1 MNYTKV
7 AIVVPS
13 GDMVHARFMVG
24 LVSLTQFAKATGI
37 ETILINPRS
46 ALIATGRQMGVNA
59 ALERDVSHLL
69 WLDSDMSVP
78 PHALNY
84 LLNDKKDVVGAT
96 YVRRQLPVTLTHRE
110 LNGIEPFVGKGVR
123 EVETLPSGCLLVAA
137 RVYGDLEKPYYRCSY
152 EDGREVGE
160 DVNFCRAVRAT
171 GRSIWLDADLSQDI
185 GHIGVHIYNPQE
197 LPHDR
202 R

>member
-1 MNYTKV
+1 
-7 AIVVPS
+7 VVPS
-13 GDMVHARFMVG
+13 GDMVHARFMVA
-24 LVSLTQFAKATGI
+24 LTSAIQWAGRVGI
-37 ETILINPRS
+37 ETVLINPRS
-46 ALIATGRQMGVNA
+46 ALIATGRQMGVEA
-59 ALERDVSHLL
+59 ALLRGCSHIW
-69 WLDSDMSVP
+69 WLDSDMVFP
-78 PHALNY
+78 PAALGV
-84 LLNDKKDVVGAT
+84 LFRTEEDVVGAT
-96 YVRRQLPVTLTHRE
+96 YVRRQSPPTLTHRE
-110 LNGIEPFVGKGVR
+110 LNGAEPFVGKGVR

-185 GHIGVHIYNPQE
+185 GHVGVHIYNSQE